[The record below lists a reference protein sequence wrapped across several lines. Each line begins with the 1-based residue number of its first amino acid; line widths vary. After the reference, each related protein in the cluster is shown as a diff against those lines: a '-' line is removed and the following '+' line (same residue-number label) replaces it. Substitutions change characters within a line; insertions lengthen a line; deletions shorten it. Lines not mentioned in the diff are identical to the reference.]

1 MTSST
6 GSNHERRPEKAAL
19 SAVLAKAET
28 RINHRVSQS
37 TTARAMLKDLQGRSI
52 AIDVNGLDLRI
63 VCRATSR
70 DIQLYSAKEDEEA
83 DAELS
88 GSPLSLLRLIT
99 DDPRQ
104 LINAGHICLNGN
116 TNVAEAFQ
124 ALFALVKP
132 ELEEELAGVIGDSA
146 ARQLTLVANGFTG
159 WLRGARRSMARS
171 SGEYLREESRQLP
184 TAAEIEEFYQAVDEL
199 TLAVDRADARLH
211 EYVLQQQGQE
221 TQDAS

>member
-1 MTSST
+1 MTSTT

-19 SAVLAKAET
+19 NAVLAKAET

-37 TTARAMLKDLQGRSI
+37 TTARAMLKDLQGRSF
-52 AIDVNGLDLRI
+52 AINVNGLDLRI

-70 DIQLYSAKEDEEA
+70 DIQLYSAKEDEA

-88 GSPLSLLRLIT
+88 GSPVSLLRLIT
-99 DDPRQ
+99 DDPRK
-104 LINAGHICLNGN
+104 LINAGHISLNGS
-116 TNVAEAFQ
+116 TDVVEAFQ
-124 ALFALVKP
+124 VLFALVKP

-159 WLRGARRSMARS
+159 WLRAARHSMARS
-171 SGEYLREESRQLP
+171 SSEYLREESRQLP
-184 TAAEIEEFYQAVDEL
+184 TAAEIEEFYQGVDEL
-199 TLAVDRADARLH
+199 ALAVDRADARLH